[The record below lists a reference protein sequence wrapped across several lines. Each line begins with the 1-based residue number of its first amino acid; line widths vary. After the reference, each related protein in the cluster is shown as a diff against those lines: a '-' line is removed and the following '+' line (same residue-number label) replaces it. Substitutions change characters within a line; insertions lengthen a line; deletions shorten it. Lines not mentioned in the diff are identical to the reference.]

1 MVNLVPVLS
10 GGEAVA
16 TTLLVAAD
24 TQFTWDTSKA
34 VPTCWL
40 PVDPL
45 NFTGVVF
52 TGPASTGPPGRC
64 RRPELGLVDG
74 GRAMTVGAD
83 TAGQVSTASGD
94 ELSTLELARV
104 AARLS
109 CQ

>member
-34 VPTCWL
+34 VPACWL
-40 PVDPL
+40 PMDPL

-52 TGPASTGPPGRC
+52 TGPLLAADRASPGRSC
-64 RRPELGLVDG
+64 R
-74 GRAMTVGAD
+74 
-83 TAGQVSTASGD
+83 
-94 ELSTLELARV
+94 
-104 AARLS
+104 
-109 CQ
+109 